1 VNARAAAL
9 ALRRQRLVEDA
20 RTQRLRLAGDVDAVA
35 AALRP
40 RALAARLLG
49 PLQAQPALGLLGLIG
64 AAGLHRAGAARL
76 VPQLLIAWRAWR
88 ALRGWLRR

>member
-1 VNARAAAL
+1 VNARADSAWSKTPAPSVC
-9 ALRRQRLVEDA
+9 ASPAMSTPSRRRCA
-20 RTQRLRLAGDVDAVA
+20 
-35 AALRP
+35 P

-49 PLQAQPALGLLGLIG
+49 PLQAQPALALLGLIG

-76 VPQLLIAWRAWR
+76 VPQLLIVWRVWR